1 MTEQEKKELLDEL
14 EKRMDEKYKGCLTRE
29 DVATTLKVP
38 REKWFRDEN
47 GNGRYSLMA
56 DAFDSTIISWQVWE
70 TIRKLTCVVCGK
82 QYVRQLAN
90 VENADEIAE
99 KLADYEDLEEQG
111 LLVRIPCKVGD
122 TVWELCLCD
131 DENYRILPMIVK
143 TISEYGAIRQ
153 VKKDMTI
160 WNIYA
165 ESDYTY
171 MYKSFADF
179 GKTVFSTKEEAEKKL
194 EEMKNNGSKK

>member
-90 VENADEIAE
+90 VENAVETWN
-99 KLADYEDLEEQG
+99 G
-111 LLVRIPCKVGD
+111 LNTIRRKSNVRSVDIQYIQNLMSL
-122 TVWELCLCD
+122 TAMRL
-131 DENYRILPMIVK
+131 RIRRRTQNVNQK
-143 TISEYGAIRQ
+143 SE
-153 VKKDMTI
+153 
-160 WNIYA
+160 
-165 ESDYTY
+165 
-171 MYKSFADF
+171 
-179 GKTVFSTKEEAEKKL
+179 
-194 EEMKNNGSKK
+194 